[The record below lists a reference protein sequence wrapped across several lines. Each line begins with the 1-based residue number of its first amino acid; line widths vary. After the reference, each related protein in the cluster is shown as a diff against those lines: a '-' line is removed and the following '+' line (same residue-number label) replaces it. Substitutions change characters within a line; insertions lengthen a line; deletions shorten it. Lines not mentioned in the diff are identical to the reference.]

1 MQALLIQF
9 QKLMKHPR
17 LWLTAG
23 FASLLSLGFLLT
35 RGDAQPNTVKQIV
48 PGVWFR
54 EGDLQH
60 LGHCNNIII
69 EMKDYL
75 IMVDANFPSGARLA
89 LEDAKKVSSKPV
101 KYVFD
106 THHHGDH
113 AYGNPVWTKEG
124 AITIAYVGVAEEMKR
139 YEPKRWQETAKTRK
153 DVAELNLDQPEPP
166 KQTFSKSPY
175 VMEDG
180 ARRVEF
186 RFLGWAHTRGDGFV
200 YLPKEK
206 VLCTGDAAA
215 NGPYNYT
222 ADGNIVNWPKVMDNA
237 LKLDVEHVL
246 PGHGGPGGKEIL
258 QGQRAFMLELH
269 KAVAAAVKDGK
280 KVDDVVKMDGTK
292 LVSTNIQ
299 LPDSVHNW
307 VGPSLPAQV
316 RDAYQ
321 EVAQHKPAGD
331 LPH

>member
-1 MQALLIQF
+1 
-9 QKLMKHPR
+9 MKHTR

-23 FASLLSLGFLLT
+23 FALLLSLGFFLT
-35 RGDAQPNTVKQIV
+35 RSDAQPNTVKQIV

-54 EGDLQH
+54 EGDIQH
-60 LGHCNNIII
+60 AGHCNNVII
-69 EMKDYL
+69 EMKDHL
-75 IMVDANFPSGARLA
+75 IIVDANFPSGARLV

-113 AYGNPVWTKEG
+113 AYGNPVWTKQG
-124 AITIAYVGVAEEMKR
+124 AITLAYVGVAEELKR

-153 DVAELNLDQPEPP
+153 DVGELNLDQPEPP

-175 VMEDG
+175 VMNDG
-180 ARRVEF
+180 SRRVEF
-186 RFLGWAHTRGDGFV
+186 HFLGWAHTRGDGFV

-215 NGPYNYT
+215 NGPFNYT
-222 ADGNIVNWPKVMDNA
+222 ADGNIGNWPKVMDKA
-237 LKLDVEHVL
+237 LKLDIEHVL

-258 QGQRAFMLELH
+258 EGQRAFMTELH
-269 KAVAAAVKDGK
+269 KAVEAAIKDGK

-292 LVSTNIQ
+292 LVSTSIR
-299 LPDSVHNW
+299 LPDNVHNW

-321 EVAQHKPAGD
+321 EIAQHKPVGD